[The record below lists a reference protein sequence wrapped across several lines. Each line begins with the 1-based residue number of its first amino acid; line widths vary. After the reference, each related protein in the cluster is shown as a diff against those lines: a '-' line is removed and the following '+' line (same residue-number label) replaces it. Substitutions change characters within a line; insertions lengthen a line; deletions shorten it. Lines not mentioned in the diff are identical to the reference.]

1 MTYHPDFEMADSST
15 APLSS
20 YFHKLISSRTTLVT
34 IMYSFPKGT
43 LLLLLLLL
51 INSLCWSQDVRQTDS
66 LKTINRLDSL
76 FIDRDLNNWSIR
88 LFGNIKA
95 QGFRL
100 SNDNVRLSYT
110 PNDLYGIGVGVATS
124 KLILDFTYNLK
135 NRNTENTDRFDLRG
149 GLILEQNIIDFY
161 FQVYR
166 GFNIKNS
173 INSSSIFRDD
183 IKSIAGGVDYLY
195 LFNTDGY
202 SQTSLN
208 AGLSAKKWNI
218 FSFGLG
224 GFILY
229 NQISAEQSIVPEEFI
244 PDFNEQARITNL
256 TNYGIGIMGGVVSLF
271 KLPANFYIALGAK
284 AGLGLTIKNAEAETV
299 SYSSK
304 NPMVYKL
311 NGSALFGYKW
321 NRFYTTIS
329 LVTSTD
335 MSYVGYGNKGAFT
348 LLSGKLA
355 LGYRIKSNK
364 KSI

>member
-1 MTYHPDFEMADSST
+1 MEGSST
-15 APLSS
+15 APRSGYLQM
-20 YFHKLISSRTTLVT
+20 LINYRTAMMAVS
-34 IMYSFPKGT
+34 YSFPKRR
-43 LLLLLLLL
+43 LLLLLLFLL
-51 INSLCWSQDVRQTDS
+51 NSLCWSQDIRQKDS

-100 SNDNVRLSYT
+100 SNDNVRLSYI

-124 KLILDFTYNLK
+124 KMILDFTYNLK
-135 NRNTENTDRFDLRG
+135 NRDTERTDRFDLRG
-149 GLILEQNIIDFY
+149 GLILEKNLIDLY

-166 GFNIKNS
+166 GFNIENS
-173 INSSSIFRDD
+173 INKTSIFRDD
-183 IKSIAGGVDYLY
+183 IKSIAGGIDYLY
-195 LFNTDGY
+195 LFNAGGY

-208 AGLSAKKWNI
+208 AGLSTKKSNI

-229 NQISAEQSIVPEEFI
+229 NQISADQSIVPDEFI

-256 TNYGIGIMGGVVSLF
+256 TNYGIGIMGGLVSIF

-284 AGLGLTIKNAEAETV
+284 AGLGLTIKSADAETV
-299 SYSSK
+299 SYSPK

-335 MSYVGYGNKGAFT
+335 MSYIGYGNKGTFT

-355 LGYRIKSNK
+355 LGYRIKGNK
-364 KSI
+364 KSISK

>member
-1 MTYHPDFEMADSST
+1 MEGSST
-15 APLSS
+15 APLIG
-20 YFHKLISSRTTLVT
+20 YFHKLVSFRTTLV
-34 IMYSFPKGT
+34 MVSCSFPKGR
-43 LLLLLLLL
+43 LLLLLLFLV
-51 INSLCWSQDVRQTDS
+51 NSLCWSQDVHQKDS

-100 SNDNVRLSYT
+100 SNDNLRLSYI

-135 NRNTENTDRFDLRG
+135 NRDPERTDRFDLRG
-149 GLILEQNIIDFY
+149 GLILEQNLIDFY

-166 GFNIKNS
+166 GFNIENS
-173 INSSSIFRDD
+173 INNTSIFRDD
-183 IKSIAGGVDYLY
+183 IKSIAGGIDYLY
-195 LFNTDGY
+195 LFNADGY

-208 AGLSAKKWNI
+208 AGLSAKKSKI

-229 NQISAEQSIVPEEFI
+229 NQISADQSIVPEEFI
-244 PDFNEQARITNL
+244 PNFNEQARITHL
-256 TNYGIGIMGGVVSLF
+256 TNYGIGIMGGVVSIF
-271 KLPANFYIALGAK
+271 KLPGNFYIALGAK
-284 AGLGLTIKNAEAETV
+284 AGLGLTIKNLEAETV
-299 SYSSK
+299 SYTPK

-329 LVTSTD
+329 LITSTD
-335 MSYVGYGNKGAFT
+335 MSYIGYGNKGAFT

-355 LGYRIKSNK
+355 LGYRIKGNK
-364 KSI
+364 KSGSNQNHSL

>member
-1 MTYHPDFEMADSST
+1 MITVWS
-15 APLSS
+15 
-20 YFHKLISSRTTLVT
+20 
-34 IMYSFPKGT
+34 SFPIRS
-43 LLLLLLLL
+43 LLLLLFFL
-51 INSLCWSQDVRQTDS
+51 INSLCWSQDIRQTDS

-76 FIDRDLNNWSIR
+76 FVDRDLNNWSIR

-95 QGFRL
+95 QGFKL
-100 SNDNVRLSYT
+100 SNDNVRLSYI

-135 NRNTENTDRFDLRG
+135 NRDTENTDRFDLRG
-149 GLILEQNIIDFY
+149 GLILEQNLIDFY

-166 GFNIKNS
+166 GFNIENS
-173 INSSSIFRDD
+173 INNTSIFRDD
-183 IKSIAGGVDYLY
+183 IKSIAGGIDYLY
-195 LFNTDGY
+195 LFNADGY

-208 AGLSAKKWNI
+208 AGLSAKKSKI

-229 NQISAEQSIVPEEFI
+229 NQISADQSIVPDEFI
-244 PDFNEQARITNL
+244 PDFNEQARITHL
-256 TNYGIGIMGGVVSLF
+256 TNYGIGIMGGVVSIF
-271 KLPANFYIALGAK
+271 KLPGNFYIALGAK

-304 NPMVYKL
+304 NPVVYKL
-311 NGSALFGYKW
+311 NASALFGYKW
-321 NRFYTTIS
+321 NRFYTTLS

-355 LGYRIKSNK
+355 LGYRIKGNK
-364 KSI
+364 KSVSN